1 MTEIT
6 GHSLIRESLRHRFG
20 VLFVALLV
28 TLAVPP
34 LTSSGPLIKLLFS
47 ITITAVLLSGLF
59 AVSAEKKTFYVGLA
73 LVIPAVAA
81 RWVARLTMDTGLD
94 AIGGALSMLF
104 MFYLAWNILVYIIR
118 ARRVDANII
127 FAAVCVYLLI
137 GFIGA
142 FGFSILELL
151 TEQPLRY
158 PSDLPGGLGSRE
170 TITLYYSFVTLTTLG
185 YGDISPVSA
194 AARSLAMLEAV
205 TGQLVIVVLIARLIG
220 LTTAQIG
227 AERTDTN
234 VVSRVDATG

>member
-6 GHSLIRESLRHRFG
+6 GRSIIRESLRYRFG

-34 LTSSGPLIKLLFS
+34 LTSSSSLIRLLFS
-47 ITITAVLLSGLF
+47 IAITAVLLSGLF
-59 AVSAEKKTFYVGLA
+59 AVSAEKKTFYIGLA
-73 LVIPAVAA
+73 VVIPAVAA
-81 RWVARLTMDTGLD
+81 NWAARLTMDAGLD
-94 AIGGALSMLF
+94 AIGEALAMLF
-104 MFYLAWNILVYIIR
+104 MFYLAWNILVHIIR

-137 GFIGA
+137 GFICA

-151 TEQPLRY
+151 TEHPLRY
-158 PSDLPGGLGSRE
+158 PSDLPAGLGFRK

-220 LTTAQIG
+220 LTTAQIE

>member
-6 GHSLIRESLRHRFG
+6 GRSLIRESLRHRFG

-34 LTSSGPLIKLLFS
+34 LTSSGPLIRLLFS

-59 AVSAEKKTFYVGLA
+59 AVSAEKKTFYIGLA

-81 RWVARLTMDTGLD
+81 NWVARLTMDAGLD
-94 AIGGALSMLF
+94 AIGEALSMLF

-151 TEQPLRY
+151 TEHPLRY
-158 PSDLPGGLGSRE
+158 PSDLAGGLGSRE

-205 TGQLVIVVLIARLIG
+205 TGQLILVVLIARLIG

-234 VVSRVDATG
+234 AVSRVDATG